1 MQIENIMKNGTVRND
16 MTGVAVP
23 VGTAG
28 VYEIINGMK
37 RKGKR
42 SNEQM
47 DKASQQTASDNNFNR
62 RIL

>member
-42 SNEQM
+42 TNEQM
-47 DKASQQTASDNNFNR
+47 EKTSQQAACDNDVNR